1 MLFVSGDSKFF
12 DITHK
17 VYEFFTESY
26 EISSDVEIF
35 ATNLRDE
42 NALGFTEV
50 NGEEQFVQVHNDLTK
65 EEHVKTILHELV
77 HVVQNEQGLNDET
90 ERESQAYM
98 LEGILYNNYCAT
110 CWTVYYSPHCPQY
123 ALY

>member
-1 MLFVSGDSKFF
+1 MLFVSGDSQFF

-35 ATNLRDE
+35 ATNLSDE

-50 NGEEQFVQVHNDLTK
+50 NGDEQFVQVHNDLTK

-77 HVVQNEQGLNDET
+77 HVVQNEHGMIDDD

-98 LEGILYNNYCAT
+98 LEGVLYNNYCASLQGVH
-110 CWTVYYSPHCPQY
+110 WSPHDPLIRVY
-123 ALY
+123 

>member
-35 ATNLRDE
+35 ATNLNDE

-50 NGEEQFVQVHNDLTK
+50 NGDEQFVQVHNELTK
-65 EEHVKTILHELV
+65 EEHVKTILHELM
-77 HVVQNEQGLNDET
+77 HVVQNENGIIDET
-90 ERESQAYM
+90 EREQQAYDM
-98 LEGILYNNYCAT
+98 EGVLYTNFCA
-110 CWTVYYSPHCPQY
+110 SPQGVH
-123 ALY
+123 